1 MDRSFLLVGLGGF
14 IGSVLRHFIGSFI
27 SRIIL
32 VSFPVATLSINVI
45 GCLLI
50 GLAYGAYQKY
60 DGFTDSWWL
69 FFAVGICGGFT
80 TFSAFSLEGLTLLQN
95 AKFLP
100 LFAYLSLSII
110 LCFASIWA
118 GMSLFNNLFHHFH
131 MEG

>member
-32 VSFPVATLSINVI
+32 VSFPIATLSINMI

-50 GLAYGAYQKY
+50 GLAYGAYQKHNS
-60 DGFTDSWWL
+60 FTDSWWL

-100 LFAYLSLSII
+100 VFFYVSLSVI
-110 LCFASIWA
+110 LCFGAVWL
-118 GMSLFNNLFHHFH
+118 GMTVVKSFF
-131 MEG
+131 

>member
-14 IGSVLRHFIGSFI
+14 IGSILRHFIGSFI
-27 SRIIL
+27 SRMIL
-32 VSFPVATLSINVI
+32 VSFPIATLSINVI

-69 FFAVGICGGFT
+69 FFAVGVCGGFT
-80 TFSAFSLEGLTLLQN
+80 TFSAFSMEGLTLLQN

-100 LFAYLSLSII
+100 VLVYVSLTVI
-110 LCFASIWA
+110 LCIGAVWL
-118 GMSLFNNLFHHFH
+118 GMMVVKSVF
-131 MEG
+131 

>member
-1 MDRSFLLVGLGGF
+1 MDRSFLLVGLGGL
-14 IGSVLRHFIGSFI
+14 IGSILRHFIGLYI

-32 VSFPVATLSINVI
+32 VSFPIATLSINAI

-69 FFAVGICGGFT
+69 FIAVGICGGFT

-95 AKFLP
+95 AKFLSVFFYV
-100 LFAYLSLSII
+100 LLSVI
-110 LCFASIWA
+110 LCFGAAWL
-118 GMSLFNNLFHHFH
+118 GMMVAKGFN
-131 MEG
+131 